1 MKPSCW
7 PAAPLHSVRQKW
19 ALQALRWCR
28 KAKQEPLCTGIILKS
43 PLLPGTRA
51 AKALGAPPWTS
62 LWYWPRA
69 AQLIHS
75 LLHSPSQEGLSS
87 SRNGLVLLPL
97 ALSHRISALL
107 VCLHPISPWHCTVP
121 AEIPSSPGQNPNYN
135 PNSLHISAWST
146 KSSTQVGKSLNSRFW
161 AEPMA
166 ASKLKSQQGLDYVR
180 AVPNQR
186 ASHPHTAQLCGS
198 HLGQATQNKRTEVD
212 VQVQSGAQQQRE
224 PPQTSPPQREQR
236 SPAALN
242 IPSALLKERQ
252 AWSEKYSSK
261 STLFL

>member
-1 MKPSCW
+1 MSSAGPE
-7 PAAPLHSVRQKW
+7 VMQKG
-19 ALQALRWCR
+19 QA
-28 KAKQEPLCTGIILKS
+28 G
-43 PLLPGTRA
+43 
-51 AKALGAPPWTS
+51 TS
-62 LWYWPRA
+62 LYRN
-69 AQLIHS
+69 HS
-75 LLHSPSQEGLSS
+75 QISSSAWNQGCQGSGSSSLNFPLVLAKSSSAHSFPAPFTITGGFIKSWS
-87 SRNGLVLLPL
+87 SRNGLMVLPL